1 MTRPR
6 AACRAL
12 AVIALTG
19 ALALTLIVPLRPWL
33 VWNVSKSAP
42 VGLYLIRGRGGV
54 GAGDMVLARVPEGWR
69 RLAAGRR
76 YLPQNVPLIKRA
88 AAVPGDKVCA
98 RGSQILVNGHRIAER
113 RRFDGGGRPMPW
125 WTGCV
130 TLRRGSSFLLMET
143 PASFDG
149 RYFGPTG
156 EADIIG
162 LARLIWRR

>member
-1 MTRPR
+1 MTKSRTV
-6 AACRAL
+6 CGAL
-12 AVIALTG
+12 AVIALAG
-19 ALALTLIVPLRPWL
+19 ALALTLIVPPRPRL

-42 VGLYLIRGRGGV
+42 LGLYTIGGPGGI

-88 AAVPGDKVCA
+88 AAVPGDTVCA
-98 RGSQILVNGHRIAER
+98 RESHILVNGHRIAER
-113 RRFDGGGRPMPW
+113 RRFDGAGRPMPW

-162 LARLIWRR
+162 SARLIWRR